1 MPPKVYSG
9 LFLYNILQSITP
21 FLLHCFFTLAW
32 IISTTFKLFYMFY
45 YCCSH
50 SASNPFFVKN
60 NPSVV
65 SYSLCNKKQKKSRI
79 SRLLLMCVL
88 SHSGRHDPHWFQYW
102 NSHSHPFFLSLFC
115 HILWL
120 THVLIPLPRIFL
132 LDCQKIFILQGAFLR
147 FSFWSRDD
155 YSPFVSLGRLRNFNQ
170 FWVEA
175 KVFVHN
181 DVPVI
186 YFCITNSTQT

>member
-147 FSFWSRDD
+147 FSFWSRKRTIW
-155 YSPFVSLGRLRNFNQ
+155 L
-170 FWVEA
+170 
-175 KVFVHN
+175 
-181 DVPVI
+181 
-186 YFCITNSTQT
+186 